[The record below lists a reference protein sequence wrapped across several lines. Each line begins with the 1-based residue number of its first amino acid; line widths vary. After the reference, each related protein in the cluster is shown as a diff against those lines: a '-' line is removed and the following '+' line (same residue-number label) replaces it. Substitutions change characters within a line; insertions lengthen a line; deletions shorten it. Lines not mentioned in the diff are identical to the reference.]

1 MYLEARARAALT
13 GALSALRVSCPEQ
26 VPIERPPRPEFG
38 DLTTRISYLLAKP
51 MGKSPVEI
59 ARTLAAKL
67 SEHSDFEEVRAERG
81 FVNLRFRHEVV
92 WETLRTI
99 LKQGDAY
106 GRQALGK
113 GKRLQVEFV
122 SSNPTGP
129 LTVGHGRQAALGDVL
144 AELFS
149 QLGWEVTRE
158 YYLND
163 EGRQIDLLAQS
174 LWARYRQALGEDQ
187 PLPEGG
193 YQGDYLI
200 PIGEEL
206 ARSWGDRYPE
216 WDEEAQEVFRKQAVD
231 RMMRMIKEDLE
242 AIGVRFDVWTREGDL
257 HRRGL
262 VKETLEELRRRGAVY
277 EKDGALWMR
286 STQYGL
292 ARDPVLVRSDGT
304 PTYLMVDIAY
314 HVDKYRRGFARVVD
328 VQGADHAEEQK
339 QVKLALRILGLPEE
353 FLDYCV
359 HQFVTLKGGEGV
371 EKMSTRAG
379 HFIRLG
385 DLIRELGR
393 DVVRY
398 FMVMRRPESH
408 LAFDYELAKKTSMD
422 NPVYYVQYAHTR
434 IASIFREAEKTG
446 ELPPA
451 FSCLNHHPSSI
462 TELDLSPLTDPAELA
477 LIKELDRFPDVLIQA
492 AGFAP
497 HLLCEYL
504 EGVAA
509 LFHPYYAR
517 VRVLGQGR
525 ATPARL
531 ALLAGV
537 RLVLRRGLSILGVSA
552 PEEM

>member
-1 MYLEARARAALT
+1 MYLEARARAALIR
-13 GALSALRVSCPEQ
+13 ALEALRVPSPEQ

-38 DLTTRISYLLAKP
+38 DLTTRIAYVLAKP
-51 MGKSPVEI
+51 LGKSPEEI
-59 ARTLAAKL
+59 AQTLAAKL
-67 SEHSDFEEVRAERG
+67 SKNPDLEDVRAERG
-81 FVNLRFRHEVV
+81 FVNLRFRPEVI

-99 LKQGDAY
+99 LKQGDGY
-106 GRQALGK
+106 GRQDLGK

-144 AELFS
+144 AELYS

-163 EGRQIDLLAQS
+163 EGRQIELLAQS

-206 ARSWGDRYPE
+206 AQGWGNRYPD
-216 WDEEAQEVFRKQAVD
+216 WNEETHQVFRRQAVS
-231 RMMRMIKEDLE
+231 RMMRVIEEDLE
-242 AIGVRFDVWTREGDL
+242 AFGVRFDVWTREGDL

-262 VKETLEELRRRGAVY
+262 VHETLEALKEKGAVY

-286 STQYGL
+286 STEYGL
-292 ARDPVLVRSDGT
+292 SRDPVLVRSDGT

-314 HVDKYRRGFARVVD
+314 HVDKHRRGFARVID
-328 VQGADHAEEQK
+328 VQGADHAEEQQ
-339 QVKLALRILGLPEE
+339 QVKLALRILGLPEG

-359 HQFVTLKGGEGV
+359 HQFVTLKGREGV
-371 EKMSTRAG
+371 ERMSTRAG
-379 HFIRLG
+379 RFIRLG

-398 FMVMRRPESH
+398 FMVMRKPESH
-408 LAFDYELAKKTSMD
+408 LTFDYELAKKTSMD

-434 IASIFREAEKTG
+434 IASIFREAERGG
-446 ELPPA
+446 EPVTRYA
-451 FSCLNHHPSSI
+451 SRV
-462 TELDLSPLTDPAELA
+462 TEIDLSPLTDPDELS
-477 LIKELDRFPDVLIQA
+477 LIKELDRFPDVIVQA

-497 HLLCEYL
+497 HLLCEHL
-504 EGVAA
+504 ENVAA

-537 RLVLRRGLSILGVSA
+537 GLVLRRGLDILGVSA